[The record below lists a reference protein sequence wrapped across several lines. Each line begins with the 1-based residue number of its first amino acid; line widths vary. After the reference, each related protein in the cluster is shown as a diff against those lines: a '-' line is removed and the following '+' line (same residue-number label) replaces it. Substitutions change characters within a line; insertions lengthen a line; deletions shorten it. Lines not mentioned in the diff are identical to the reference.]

1 MSLDFLSRM
10 AGMVLFAFLGA
21 RLGADF
27 GPTLGL
33 PQPAGGILFGFV
45 GALIGLILTP
55 WLTIRRWRALR
66 RMINNFRLMCW

>member
-21 RLGADF
+21 RFGADI

-33 PQPAGGILFGFV
+33 PQPSGGILFGFV
-45 GALIGLILTP
+45 GALVGLILTP
-55 WLTIRRWRALR
+55 WLTVRPVRALR
-66 RMINNFRLMCW
+66 QMVNDSC